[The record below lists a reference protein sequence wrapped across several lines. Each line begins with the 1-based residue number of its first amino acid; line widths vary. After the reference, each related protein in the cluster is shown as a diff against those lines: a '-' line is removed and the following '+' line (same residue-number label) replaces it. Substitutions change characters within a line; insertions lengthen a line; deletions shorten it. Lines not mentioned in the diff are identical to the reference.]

1 MEFFLRD
8 EPVTTDGSACLYT
21 TDIGDS
27 TEEALVCKSSLNGPN
42 LNSSG
47 AWYLSNTSDR
57 LVDSV
62 AEGDRITGSGGSQG
76 WASDVVTN
84 GSDVLVRLRRVSEL
98 AVEGTF
104 TCAIPGDNYSPRDV
118 SIISPSKTDRL
129 IEEQCI

>member
-1 MEFFLRD
+1 M
-8 EPVTTDGSACLYT
+8 
-21 TDIGDS
+21 
-27 TEEALVCKSSLNGPN
+27 CKSSLNGPN